1 MLYLSVIFS
10 LISPSDI
17 VIINELTLIL
27 EINGQCDILTT
38 VSVTSNNGQCDI

>member
-10 LISPSDI
+10 LISQSDI

-27 EINGQCDILTT
+27 EINGQCDI
-38 VSVTSNNGQCDI
+38 